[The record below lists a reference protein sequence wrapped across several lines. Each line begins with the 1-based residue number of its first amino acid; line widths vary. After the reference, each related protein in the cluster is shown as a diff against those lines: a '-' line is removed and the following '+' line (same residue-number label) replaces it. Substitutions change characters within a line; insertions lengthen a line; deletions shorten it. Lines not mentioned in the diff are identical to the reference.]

1 MNTVGYI
8 QFVWQVLLKIMCVSQ
23 ITVYTVYSDCN
34 YMSLFNK
41 NSLHIKSI
49 CPDICLLPAV
59 MITTCTIYA
68 SVLLI

>member
-1 MNTVGYI
+1 M
-8 QFVWQVLLKIMCVSQ
+8 LLKFLCVLQ

-34 YMSLFNK
+34 FMSLISK

-49 CPDICLLPAV
+49 CLEVCLLSAV

-68 SVLLI
+68 GVLLI